1 MLAPPPRSGRRPA
14 LLKQS
19 PTFKEER
26 DRVQHHIVAA
36 VAYKDDPRLVFKG
49 GTMLRVC
56 GLPDYRYSEDLDF
69 DWVGTPREFHTVL
82 NAAVNHAA
90 WSSGVDLTL
99 AIGRGPNPSILW
111 RGDRAGK
118 RIKAEAA
125 FVSSH
130 DLPIRRW
137 PIRPNHPDIPPAPPI
152 RGYRFVSVM
161 ADKLSCISRRVA
173 ARDFYDLNSLL
184 TRGEDIHAAWDL
196 YVAIADHPERQ
207 YGRRPHPSDIRASYL
222 GRRSAIAADWEE
234 SVADSLLP
242 PASFTEAFTNVDNAV
257 QTALGRWK
265 QRLGP
270 GELHRLKQEHQQ
282 QPRGRSL
289 DIGL

>member
-1 MLAPPPRSGRRPA
+1 MGGYSPGVPHRVECCRYPRGVEQRSRSYPG
-14 LLKQS
+14 
-19 PTFKEER
+19 
-26 DRVQHHIVAA
+26 
-36 VAYKDDPRLVFKG
+36 
-49 GTMLRVC
+49 
-56 GLPDYRYSEDLDF
+56 YRSRSE
-69 DWVGTPREFHTVL
+69 
-82 NAAVNHAA
+82 
-90 WSSGVDLTL
+90 
-99 AIGRGPNPSILW
+99 PSILW

-130 DLPIRRW
+130 DLPVRRW

-152 RGYRFVSVM
+152 RGYRFVSVI

-184 TRGEDIHAAWDL
+184 TQGEDIHAAWDL

-282 QPRGRSL
+282 QPR
-289 DIGL
+289 

>member
-1 MLAPPPRSGRRPA
+1 M
-14 LLKQS
+14 
-19 PTFKEER
+19 
-26 DRVQHHIVAA
+26 
-36 VAYKDDPRLVFKG
+36 
-49 GTMLRVC
+49 
-56 GLPDYRYSEDLDF
+56 
-69 DWVGTPREFHTVL
+69 
-82 NAAVNHAA
+82 
-90 WSSGVDLTL
+90 
-99 AIGRGPNPSILW
+99 
-111 RGDRAGK
+111 
-118 RIKAEAA
+118 
-125 FVSSH
+125 SSH
-130 DLPIRRW
+130 DLPVRRW

-152 RGYRFVSVM
+152 RGYRFVSVI

-184 TRGEDIHAAWDL
+184 TQGEDIHAAWDL